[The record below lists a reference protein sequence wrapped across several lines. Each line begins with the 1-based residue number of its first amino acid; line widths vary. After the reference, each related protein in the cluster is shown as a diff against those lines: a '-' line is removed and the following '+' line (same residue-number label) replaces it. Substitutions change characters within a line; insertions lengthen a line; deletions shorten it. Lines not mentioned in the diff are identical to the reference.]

1 MPQTPSF
8 PSSTNV
14 FVPSHEASNRMIVN
28 FSRNPKK
35 FDVNKYAQIV
45 PVTQVQGYYLQ
56 MTVEMA
62 GRILNGNLAD
72 FVFPDNI
79 PAQFGY
85 ANSESFEWLNFF
97 CTRYQF
103 PVPLGHRTLQNASWD
118 IASMHE
124 GIMAQLAMTARTQL
138 VVTAATNVA
147 NFASSNILS
156 PGVASPTYGVEIPN
170 TTGSWN
176 DSTSVRMDIYKS
188 LMYGLQ
194 VILLNT
200 LSAVNE
206 DEFILVIS
214 PNMAEGIRA
223 CQEFIDIIKQS
234 PDALAVLRGE
244 IPGRRTLFGL
254 PDNLYGIPLVVEKT
268 VETITQKGV
277 TTVKQFVMPDAT
289 PFLCARPGGLEG
301 TYGGPSFASFTQFM
315 FEEMTVERVSD
326 TWDRMDKLRV
336 VEDYAVVPTAPAATV
351 LYQSAYTTP

>member
-1 MPQTPSF
+1 MAQTPSF

-45 PVTQVQGYYLQ
+45 PVTQVQGYYLN

-118 IASMHE
+118 IAAMHE

-138 VVTAATNVA
+138 VVGVATNTGNYSA
-147 NFASSNILS
+147 GNILT
-156 PGVASPTYGVEIPN
+156 PGAGGNIPN

-194 VILLNT
+194 VVLLNT

-277 TTVKQFVMPDAT
+277 STVKQFVMPDAT
-289 PFLCARPGGLEG
+289 PFLVARPGGLEG
-301 TYGGPSFASFTQFM
+301 TYGGPSFASLSIFCA
-315 FEEMTVERVSD
+315 EEMSVERVSD

-336 VEDYAVVPTAPAATV
+336 VEDYSVNMTAPAASII
-351 LYQSAYTTP
+351 YQQVFTTP